1 MSLLDKPTEK
11 QEPTYQ
17 IYPRATPTPE
27 PPQQDFFR
35 FRIQSEDILLEI
47 EHKLRGEMYDVKT
60 GRWDPK
66 YGKWCND
73 LGINII
79 LSLVYDYANKN
90 IYLANLTKDEI
101 FFKCKH
107 MKKKLA
113 KLIFNKYHDYGI
125 DKVKRDLIVKKVVDA
140 VHSCLSRCEDGREA
154 EQISTATQRHEI
166 FQGKEETVKPISPFK
181 KLFRGV
187 K

>member
-1 MSLLDKPTEK
+1 
-11 QEPTYQ
+11 
-17 IYPRATPTPE
+17 
-27 PPQQDFFR
+27 
-35 FRIQSEDILLEI
+35 
-47 EHKLRGEMYDVKT
+47 
-60 GRWDPK
+60 
-66 YGKWCND
+66 
-73 LGINII
+73 
-79 LSLVYDYANKN
+79 
-90 IYLANLTKDEI
+90 
-101 FFKCKH
+101 